1 MYSTNIYKI
10 FYTKQENQQSTR
22 YLSLPIESR
31 HHYHYRN
38 DAITRIFRV
47 MTSVAKTVPSTP

>member
-47 MTSVAKTVPSTP
+47 DD